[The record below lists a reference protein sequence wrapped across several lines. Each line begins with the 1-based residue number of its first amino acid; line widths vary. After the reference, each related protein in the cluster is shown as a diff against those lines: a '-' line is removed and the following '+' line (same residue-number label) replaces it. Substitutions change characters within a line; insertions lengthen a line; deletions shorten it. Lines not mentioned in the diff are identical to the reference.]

1 MNKLEKIAINGEFYV
16 EYSYLIKELKNNKLS
31 IQKDGLIEEIYI
43 ETTTEKKLES
53 TNNTNELTDY
63 QFTDNEIEYYWE
75 QAACHNKRE
84 LFMNTIRPE
93 LKEVMGYDFSE
104 IELEKRAKKLCARWY
119 FHENRGEKYEGPYL
133 IS

>member
-16 EYSYLIKELKNNKLS
+16 EYNYLIRELRINKLC
-31 IQKDGLIEEIYI
+31 IQKDGLTEEIYI
-43 ETTTEKKLES
+43 ETTNEKIPVSTSS
-53 TNNTNELTDY
+53 TNEFTNY

-75 QAACHNKRE
+75 QAASDNKRE

-104 IELEKRAKKLCARWY
+104 IELEKKAKKLCARWY

-133 IS
+133 IG

>member
-16 EYSYLIKELKNNKLS
+16 EYNYLIRELRSNKLC
-31 IQKDGLIEEIYI
+31 IQKDGLTEEIYI
-43 ETTTEKKLES
+43 EPTNEKIPVSTSS
-53 TNNTNELTDY
+53 TNEFTNY

-75 QAACHNKRE
+75 QAASDNKRE

-104 IELEKRAKKLCARWY
+104 IELEKKAKKLCARWY

-133 IS
+133 IG